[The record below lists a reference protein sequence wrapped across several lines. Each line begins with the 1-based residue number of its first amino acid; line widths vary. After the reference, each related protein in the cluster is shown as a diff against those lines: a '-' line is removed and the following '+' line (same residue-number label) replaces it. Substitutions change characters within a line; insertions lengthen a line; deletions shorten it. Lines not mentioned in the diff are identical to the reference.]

1 MKIHPSLQSGFLVLA
16 LFCWSVTAPSQALAQ
31 AMAEI
36 QQDSKP
42 ETVLADYHKAGELSG
57 SLASVGSDSL
67 GNLMVFWAE
76 AFKQLYPSVDI
87 NIQSSGSATAPPA
100 LAMGSADIGPMSR
113 LMNEQEIQDFE
124 TRLGYKPTPFTVAI
138 DALAVLVHLDNPL
151 AGLTMQQLDGIFSAN
166 PVCSEV
172 SPVRLWSALGM
183 SGPWSTQAIE
193 LFGRKPISGTY
204 QYFKRHV
211 LCDGDFRPD
220 LNELPGSA
228 SVVQAVGQSPFGI
241 AYSALGYTNKS
252 VRVLPLASSS
262 GQALVEAT
270 RENAV
275 NGSYPLARLLYIY
288 FNHDPA
294 KAWQPLQA
302 EFIRMVLSRQGQQQV
317 ARAGFA
323 ALPDSVTRRELQKLA
338 QP

>member
-1 MKIHPSLQSGFLVLA
+1 MDSYPAIPLTFLLLA
-16 LFCWSVTAPSQALAQ
+16 LFGWPIDAQ
-31 AMAEI
+31 AEQVI
-36 QQDSKP
+36 QPKT
-42 ETVLADYHKAGELSG
+42 ELADYHKADELSG

-67 GNLMVFWAE
+67 GNLLVFWAE

-100 LAMGSADIGPMSR
+100 LALGSADIGPMSR

-124 TRLGYKPTPFTVAI
+124 GRLGYKPVPFTVAI
-138 DALAVLVHLDNPL
+138 DALAVFVHPNNPL
-151 AGLTMQQLDGIFSAN
+151 AGLTMNQLDSIFSAR
-166 PVCSEV
+166 PACAGD
-172 SPVRLWSALGM
+172 SPIRVWGELELSGQWSAK
-183 SGPWSTQAIE
+183 TIE
-193 LFGRKPISGTY
+193 LFGRNSNSGTY
-204 QYFKRHV
+204 QYFKHHV
-211 LCDGDFRPD
+211 LCDGDFHSG
-220 LNELPGSA
+220 LTELPGSA
-228 SVVQAVGQSPFGI
+228 SVVQAVGQSPYGI
-241 AYSALGYTNKS
+241 AYSALGYTDES
-252 VRVLPLASSS
+252 VKVLPLASSS
-262 GQALVEAT
+262 GQVLVEAT

-288 FNHDPA
+288 VNHDPA

-302 EFIRMVLSRQGQQQV
+302 EFIRMVLSSHGQQQV

>member
-1 MKIHPSLQSGFLVLA
+1 MKNLTQFRLTFMLLA
-16 LFCWSVTAPSQALAQ
+16 LIGWSGVAPLQAQ
-31 AMAEI
+31 QGTEPEAE
-36 QQDSKP
+36 
-42 ETVLADYHKAGELSG
+42 LADYHKVGELSG

-67 GNLMVFWAE
+67 GNLLVFWAE

-87 NIQSSGSATAPPA
+87 NIQSSGSGTAPPA
-100 LAMGSADIGPMSR
+100 LALGSADIGPMSR
-113 LMNEQEIQDFE
+113 LMNAQEIQDFE
-124 TRLGYKPTPFTVAI
+124 SRLGYKPTPFTVAI

-166 PVCSEV
+166 PVCSKV
-172 SPVRLWSALGM
+172 SPIRLWSTLGL
-183 SGPWSTQAIE
+183 SGPWSMQAIE
-193 LFGRKPISGTY
+193 LFGRNSISGTY
-204 QYFKRHV
+204 QYFKRHA
-211 LCDGDFRPD
+211 LCDGDFQPE

-228 SVVQAVGQSPFGI
+228 SVVQAVGQSPYGI

-262 GQALVEAT
+262 GQTLVEAT

-288 FNHDPA
+288 VNHDPA
-294 KAWQPLQA
+294 LAWPPLQA
-302 EFIRMVLSRQGQQQV
+302 EFIRMVLSSQGQEQV

-323 ALPDSVTRRELQKLA
+323 ALPDSVTRRELQKLT